1 MEPIFPISALQK
13 DAAAVRAAAKDSIVR
28 LTVDGRGMYIFSTE
42 ELFEDY
48 VQRRI
53 REALLEQRIAEGCAN
68 RLGMVCALHPR
79 AVLIAPL
86 LQAVADYCRH
96 EQNEQNRCDQHN

>member
-28 LTVDGRGMYIFSTE
+28 MTVDGRGMYIFSTE

-53 REALLEQRIAEGCAN
+53 REALLEQRIAEGID
-68 RLGMVCALHPR
+68 RGLRDFEEGRYTTLEEGMAQVWEKRGKR
-79 AVLIAPL
+79 ATG
-86 LQAVADYCRH
+86 
-96 EQNEQNRCDQHN
+96 

>member
-42 ELFEDY
+42 ELFEEY

-53 REALLEQRIAEGCAN
+53 REALLEQRITEGIDRGLRDIEEGRYIA
-68 RLGMVCALHPR
+68 LEEGMAQVWEKRGKR
-79 AVLIAPL
+79 ATG
-86 LQAVADYCRH
+86 
-96 EQNEQNRCDQHN
+96 

>member
-53 REALLEQRIAEGCAN
+53 REALLEQRIAEGID
-68 RLGMVCALHPR
+68 RGLRDFEEGRYTTLEEGMAQVWEKRGKR
-79 AVLIAPL
+79 ATG
-86 LQAVADYCRH
+86 
-96 EQNEQNRCDQHN
+96 